1 MAVSRALRRL
11 LRIRDLEEEQCRLAL
26 ESGLANLNRIKHAQE
41 ASVERGRRG
50 RRLVESSAHSGELT
64 DRLAGLEETRSAARS
79 VLALAPRVANA
90 EQNVA
95 SLREEF
101 LDSRVERRQ
110 AETLI
115 QEAEA
120 RDALDAERRAQQ
132 GLDDWFRNRLH
143 RQALEARLAI
153 AAGPANDA
161 GGDGCEQ
168 DGCEQIKGA
177 GQGI

>member
-26 ESGLANLNRIKHAQE
+26 ESGLANLNRLRRAQE

-64 DRLAGLEETRSAARS
+64 DRLAGLEETRAAGRS
-79 VLALAPRVANA
+79 FLALAPRMASA
-90 EQNVA
+90 DQDVA

-143 RQALEARLAI
+143 RQASENKPANAG
-153 AAGPANDA
+153 GPAVDA
-161 GGDGCEQ
+161 GSDGLE
-168 DGCEQIKGA
+168 DLRVADLET
-177 GQGI
+177 